1 MQAEVFSRCGIPSN
15 DIMLIAIPFLVSVFC
30 KARTKQR
37 TAPKKVLEDSGRDAV
52 PSPSV

>member
-15 DIMLIAIPFLVSVFC
+15 DIMLHCDSIFSFRILQS
-30 KARTKQR
+30 QNER

-52 PSPSV
+52 PWPSV